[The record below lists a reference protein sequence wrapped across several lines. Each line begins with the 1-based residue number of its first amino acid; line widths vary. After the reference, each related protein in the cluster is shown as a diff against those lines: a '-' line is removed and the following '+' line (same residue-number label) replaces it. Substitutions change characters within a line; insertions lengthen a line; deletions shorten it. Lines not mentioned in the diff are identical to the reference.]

1 MTLNREPNIAAPD
14 DFYQELID
22 LHRELTD
29 EQSALVNAKLIL
41 LLANHIGDI
50 DVLRAAMAA
59 AREDVMAPRDEPA
72 PTAASSIVAGSI
84 FARRSA
90 GTIGS
95 PDTPRISRILS
106 FSRSPIPVSTSTRP
120 AGASITR
127 QFNA

>member
-22 LHRELTD
+22 LHRELSD
-29 EQSALVNAKLIL
+29 EESALVNAKLIL

-72 PTAASSIVAGSI
+72 PTAASG
-84 FARRSA
+84 
-90 GTIGS
+90 
-95 PDTPRISRILS
+95 P
-106 FSRSPIPVSTSTRP
+106 
-120 AGASITR
+120 
-127 QFNA
+127 